1 MSLAKFTERWTSAA
15 YPPDAVSEPD
25 LRSVERHFGLTL
37 PDDYRRAMLLTGVPR
52 PTIALLDA
60 IVDRALDVND
70 LSDLYS
76 PAEIIRQTRDFR
88 AFGMPDHLIAIAS
101 DCSGNQFCFDATEL
115 KAGSADGPAIWFFD
129 HDFGTTAKIA
139 PDFEAW
145 IDAFCA
151 IEPSDPT

>member
-1 MSLAKFTERWTSAA
+1 MAEAYIVEAVRTAGGRRGGKLAGWHPA
-15 YPPDAVSEPD
+15 DMGGAV
-25 LRSVERHFGLTL
+25 
-37 PDDYRRAMLLTGVPR
+37 
-52 PTIALLDA
+52 LDA

-101 DCSGNQFCFDATEL
+101 DCSGNQFCFDETEL